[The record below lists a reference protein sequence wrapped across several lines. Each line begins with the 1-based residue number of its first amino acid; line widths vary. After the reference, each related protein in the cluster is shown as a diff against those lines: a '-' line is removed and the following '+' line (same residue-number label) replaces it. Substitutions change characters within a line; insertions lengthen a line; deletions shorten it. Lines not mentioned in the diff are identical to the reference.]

1 MEIRTASS
9 FLDYYEK
16 IRERTMRVVRCV
28 PADRIDWTCRPGHWT
43 LGDLCRH
50 IALVESETFGECLQG
65 RPSRYQDCGP
75 AHGAALDEVVELM
88 ERLHRETTGMIA
100 RFSDEDMQAKCTS
113 PAGVPITRWKLL
125 RALTEH
131 EIHHRGQLY
140 VYLGILGVPTPSLF
154 GLTERELA
162 ARST

>member
-16 IRERTMRVVRCV
+16 LRGRTMAVVRCI
-28 PADRIDWTCRPGHWT
+28 PPDQIDWTCRPGQWT

-50 IALVESETFGECLQG
+50 VALVESLTFGECLQG
-65 RPSRYQDCGP
+65 RPSRYRDCG
-75 AHGAALDEVVELM
+75 AHHAATMPDVVQLM
-88 ERLHRETTGMIA
+88 ERLHRETTETIA
-100 RFSDEDMQAKCTS
+100 RFSDEDLQAKCTS

-131 EIHHRGQLY
+131 EVHHRGQLY
-140 VYLGILGVPTPSLF
+140 VYLGILGVPAPPLF
-154 GLTERELA
+154 GLTEQQLA
-162 ARST
+162 RHA